1 MERGAGQ
8 MACGQDQMGSGP
20 DHGICG
26 SDCGSEHGSSHR
38 IACGLVPREMIQ
50 GFIDTQ
56 VTGRG
61 LDGRTEK
68 AYRLDLEHF
77 LSMAGGKKAFWRRR
91 GRRRISVSR
100 CRRGEVF

>member
-1 MERGAGQ
+1 MQERGREDLMERGAGQ

-77 LSMAGGKKAFWRRR
+77 Y
-91 GRRRISVSR
+91 R
-100 CRRGEVF
+100 CLPIQACARPFLFFTETP